1 MCHDS
6 GQWNEKSLGRFVGKA
21 DLTLNTSGK
30 KASPCTAGGFSV
42 HIVGVLELQMPPGP
56 LRVTTPK
63 ENALS
68 MAEGKEGRALAL
80 VTLFG
85 VHLWCSCCLSEHL
98 PREFNQFRTGF
109 PITCSQKHPWF
120 SRRRCLENTVLSVL
134 HSGSP
139 IKAWEIPQSSAYLC
153 SMQCLPDLLD
163 RGNLFFHST

>member
-6 GQWNEKSLGRFVGKA
+6 GQWNEKSLGRYVGKA

-109 PITCSQKHPWF
+109 PITCSQKHP
-120 SRRRCLENTVLSVL
+120 
-134 HSGSP
+134 
-139 IKAWEIPQSSAYLC
+139 
-153 SMQCLPDLLD
+153 
-163 RGNLFFHST
+163 